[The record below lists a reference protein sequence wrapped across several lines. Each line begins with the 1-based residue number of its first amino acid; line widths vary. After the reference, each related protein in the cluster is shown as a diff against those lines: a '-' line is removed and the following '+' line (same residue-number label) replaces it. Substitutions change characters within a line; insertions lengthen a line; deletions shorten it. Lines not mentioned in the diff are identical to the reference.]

1 MERSNLIVEL
11 AAATRDLPA
20 ASMAL
25 AERDVRAGLL
35 EAIAA
40 ALDAARVEIITTTAE
55 ETALLPAEL
64 EPEFDRMTGTLRM
77 FAALVREGS
86 WVRAAI
92 DMPNSHSQREGA
104 GGRTNTGAPPL
115 IGPNHDIRRMLV
127 PLGPV
132 AVFGAS
138 NFPLAYGVCGGDTA
152 SALAAGC
159 PVIVKEH
166 PAHPKTGRLIHRITF
181 AAAAGVGAAGAL
193 GYIHNEDPTDHSVA
207 KALVQHAAVAAAGF
221 TGSTR
226 GGIAI
231 HNLAATRTSRDGTPD
246 PIPVFAEMGSC
257 NVIIVLRHAF
267 NRHAEAIADEVAAS
281 LLARVGQQCT
291 APSVM
296 LIAGYDKAEWMY
308 TALAD
313 RIARAPK
320 RRMLSS
326 SVAANYYA
334 RLDEVMASGA
344 IEDHT
349 TYPSPAERDASLG
362 VPVVLYTQAVKMEDA
377 PRLWDE
383 IFGPGL
389 IVAGCGSMA
398 HGYFCTPKALTVAVY
413 AEAED
418 LAADDT
424 ALLDEAFIGT
434 TVEIVREVRQ
444 RAGRIVFNG
453 VTTGVRVCTS
463 TVHGGPFPA
472 TNRPDTTAV
481 GPLAIERW
489 CRPLCFQNCPDAL
502 LPPELQ
508 DANPLGIWRMVNGR
522 PTREPVCR
530 GGV

>member
-1 MERSNLIVEL
+1 MSDPAREL

-25 AERDVRAGLL
+25 ADRDARAGLL

-40 ALDAARVEIITTTAE
+40 ALDSARAEIIATTAE
-55 ETALLPAEL
+55 ETALYPAEL

-92 DMPNSHSQREGA
+92 DTPSQREGA
-104 GGRTNTGAPPL
+104 WGRADSGAPPL

-166 PAHPKTGRLIHRITF
+166 PAHPKTGRLIHRLAS
-181 AAAAGVGAAGAL
+181 AAAAGAGCAAAL
-193 GYIHNEDPTDHSVA
+193 GYLRNPDPQDRRPA
-207 KALVQHAAVAAAGF
+207 ELLVRDQAVRAVGF
-221 TGSTR
+221 TGSIR
-226 GGIAI
+226 GGVAV
-231 HNLAATRTSRDGTPD
+231 HNLASTRVTAGGMPD
-246 PIPVFAEMGSC
+246 PIPAFSEMGSC
-257 NVIIVLRHAF
+257 NVVLVLRHAF
-267 NRHAEAIADEVAAS
+267 NRRAEAIADEVAAS
-281 LLARVGQQCT
+281 LLSRVGQQCT

-308 TALAD
+308 TALAG
-313 RIARAPK
+313 RIAAAPR
-320 RRMLSS
+320 RRMLSPT
-326 SVAANYYA
+326 VAANYYA

-349 TYPSPAERDASLG
+349 AYPSPAERDAFLG

-398 HGYFCTPKALTVAVY
+398 HGYFFTPKALTVAVY

-434 TVEIVREVRQ
+434 TGEIVREVRQ

-453 VTTGVRVCTS
+453 VTTGVRVCES
-463 TVHGGPFPA
+463 MVHGGSFPA

-489 CRPLCFQNCPDAL
+489 CRPVCFQNCPDAL
-502 LPPELQ
+502 LPPELR
-508 DANPLGIWRMVNGR
+508 DANPLGIWRSVNGQ
-522 PTREPVCR
+522 PTREPMR
-530 GGV
+530 REQ